1 MQPNYKT
8 STMVIQTTLL
18 PLAQLAKNDGQIEG
32 LPANPRIIK
41 DEKYQKLVA
50 SIKENPEMLSLRELL
65 VYKHDAHYIIIGGNM
80 RYSAMRELGYE
91 EAPCKIIPEE
101 TTVEQ
106 LRAYTLKDN
115 SGYGEW
121 DWDMLSGEWEMDE
134 LEAAGIDLP
143 FLDGEDHP
151 TNNEAAD
158 IEEDDFDETTD
169 EIKTRCQSG
178 DIWLLGQH
186 KLICGDS
193 TKESDIERL
202 LGKEMADLWI
212 TDPPY
217 NVNYEGGTEDKLK
230 IANDNMNSGD
240 FFEFLKAAFTTAK
253 NVLKPGC
260 SFYIWYAS
268 REHVNFETALNV
280 SGLTVREQLIWNK
293 SSLVLGRFDYH
304 FKHEPC
310 QPAGTMV
317 LTTKGEKAIETLTE
331 EDRVIAFNPKRSQVL
346 GYKNGG
352 YAIKTASRDYD
363 GLLYSITADG
373 KTTRAT
379 DNHMFTIR
387 FNANAKKNYC
397 TYLMRRG
404 NWWRVGITKC
414 YDSRQFGLKTRF
426 HQEKADEMWLLGL
439 HADKV
444 EAQVAEQ
451 IITVKYGI
459 PYTIWE
465 FDRFS
470 KTPNRSHKHIE
481 NIYAALDLD
490 LMRENAH
497 RLLHD
502 FGRSERFPLI
512 NEVTKRERFSTR
524 VTAKIHACNLVP
536 EVMQVPIPRD
546 PAAHHNYEFV
556 SISDI
561 EFDSYK
567 GRVYSLAVEH
577 HEHYIADGICTHNC
591 LYGWKDGA
599 SHNWYNDRSQTTVM
613 DFEKPRKNDLHPTMK
628 PVPLFAYQIANSSK
642 KGDIVLDTFGGS
654 GTTIIACENLGRKAR
669 CVELDPHYCD
679 VIIARWEKLT
689 GKEAVKL

>member
-1 MQPNYKT
+1 ML
-8 STMVIQTTLL
+8 IQTTLL
-18 PLAQLAKNDGQIEG
+18 PLSQLAKNDGQIEG

-151 TNNEAAD
+151 TNTEAAD

-280 SGLTVREQLIWNK
+280 AGLTVREQLIWNK

-304 FKHEPC
+304 FKHEP
-310 QPAGTMV
+310 
-317 LTTKGEKAIETLTE
+317 
-331 EDRVIAFNPKRSQVL
+331 
-346 GYKNGG
+346 
-352 YAIKTASRDYD
+352 
-363 GLLYSITADG
+363 
-373 KTTRAT
+373 
-379 DNHMFTIR
+379 
-387 FNANAKKNYC
+387 
-397 TYLMRRG
+397 
-404 NWWRVGITKC
+404 
-414 YDSRQFGLKTRF
+414 
-426 HQEKADEMWLLGL
+426 
-439 HADKV
+439 
-444 EAQVAEQ
+444 
-451 IITVKYGI
+451 
-459 PYTIWE
+459 
-465 FDRFS
+465 
-470 KTPNRSHKHIE
+470 
-481 NIYAALDLD
+481 
-490 LMRENAH
+490 
-497 RLLHD
+497 
-502 FGRSERFPLI
+502 
-512 NEVTKRERFSTR
+512 
-524 VTAKIHACNLVP
+524 
-536 EVMQVPIPRD
+536 
-546 PAAHHNYEFV
+546 
-556 SISDI
+556 
-561 EFDSYK
+561 
-567 GRVYSLAVEH
+567 
-577 HEHYIADGICTHNC
+577 C

-689 GKEAVKL
+689 GKEATKIQ

>member
-1 MQPNYKT
+1 ML
-8 STMVIQTTLL
+8 IQTTLL
-18 PLAQLAKNDGQIEG
+18 PLSQLAKNDGQIEG

-151 TNNEAAD
+151 TNTEAAD

-240 FFEFLKAAFTTAK
+240 FFEFLKAAFTTVK

-310 QPAGTMV
+310 
-317 LTTKGEKAIETLTE
+317 
-331 EDRVIAFNPKRSQVL
+331 F
-346 GYKNGG
+346 
-352 YAIKTASRDYD
+352 
-363 GLLYSITADG
+363 
-373 KTTRAT
+373 
-379 DNHMFTIR
+379 
-387 FNANAKKNYC
+387 
-397 TYLMRRG
+397 
-404 NWWRVGITKC
+404 
-414 YDSRQFGLKTRF
+414 
-426 HQEKADEMWLLGL
+426 
-439 HADKV
+439 
-444 EAQVAEQ
+444 
-451 IITVKYGI
+451 
-459 PYTIWE
+459 
-465 FDRFS
+465 
-470 KTPNRSHKHIE
+470 
-481 NIYAALDLD
+481 
-490 LMRENAH
+490 
-497 RLLHD
+497 
-502 FGRSERFPLI
+502 
-512 NEVTKRERFSTR
+512 
-524 VTAKIHACNLVP
+524 
-536 EVMQVPIPRD
+536 
-546 PAAHHNYEFV
+546 
-556 SISDI
+556 
-561 EFDSYK
+561 
-567 GRVYSLAVEH
+567 
-577 HEHYIADGICTHNC
+577 
-591 LYGWKDGA
+591 YGWKDGA

>member
-1 MQPNYKT
+1 MI
-8 STMVIQTTLL
+8 IQTTLL
-18 PLAQLAKNDGQIEG
+18 PLSQLAKNDGQIEG

-151 TNNEAAD
+151 TNTEAAD

-310 QPAGTMV
+310 
-317 LTTKGEKAIETLTE
+317 
-331 EDRVIAFNPKRSQVL
+331 
-346 GYKNGG
+346 
-352 YAIKTASRDYD
+352 
-363 GLLYSITADG
+363 
-373 KTTRAT
+373 
-379 DNHMFTIR
+379 
-387 FNANAKKNYC
+387 
-397 TYLMRRG
+397 
-404 NWWRVGITKC
+404 
-414 YDSRQFGLKTRF
+414 
-426 HQEKADEMWLLGL
+426 
-439 HADKV
+439 
-444 EAQVAEQ
+444 
-451 IITVKYGI
+451 
-459 PYTIWE
+459 
-465 FDRFS
+465 
-470 KTPNRSHKHIE
+470 
-481 NIYAALDLD
+481 
-490 LMRENAH
+490 
-497 RLLHD
+497 
-502 FGRSERFPLI
+502 
-512 NEVTKRERFSTR
+512 
-524 VTAKIHACNLVP
+524 
-536 EVMQVPIPRD
+536 
-546 PAAHHNYEFV
+546 
-556 SISDI
+556 
-561 EFDSYK
+561 
-567 GRVYSLAVEH
+567 
-577 HEHYIADGICTHNC
+577 

>member
-1 MQPNYKT
+1 MQPNYNI

-151 TNNEAAD
+151 TNTEAAD

-217 NVNYEGGTEDKLK
+217 NVNYEGGTDDKLK

-240 FFEFLKAAFTTAK
+240 FFEFLKAAFTVAK

-280 SGLTVREQLIWNK
+280 AGLTVREQLIWNK

-304 FKHEPC
+304 FKHEP
-310 QPAGTMV
+310 
-317 LTTKGEKAIETLTE
+317 
-331 EDRVIAFNPKRSQVL
+331 
-346 GYKNGG
+346 
-352 YAIKTASRDYD
+352 
-363 GLLYSITADG
+363 
-373 KTTRAT
+373 
-379 DNHMFTIR
+379 
-387 FNANAKKNYC
+387 
-397 TYLMRRG
+397 
-404 NWWRVGITKC
+404 
-414 YDSRQFGLKTRF
+414 
-426 HQEKADEMWLLGL
+426 
-439 HADKV
+439 
-444 EAQVAEQ
+444 
-451 IITVKYGI
+451 
-459 PYTIWE
+459 
-465 FDRFS
+465 
-470 KTPNRSHKHIE
+470 
-481 NIYAALDLD
+481 
-490 LMRENAH
+490 
-497 RLLHD
+497 
-502 FGRSERFPLI
+502 
-512 NEVTKRERFSTR
+512 
-524 VTAKIHACNLVP
+524 
-536 EVMQVPIPRD
+536 
-546 PAAHHNYEFV
+546 
-556 SISDI
+556 
-561 EFDSYK
+561 
-567 GRVYSLAVEH
+567 
-577 HEHYIADGICTHNC
+577 C

-628 PVPLFAYQIANSSK
+628 PVPLFAYQIGNSSK